1 MKVGFSPCKTQRK
14 RQDVSGHDFSRAE
27 RAKGGDWAPAPRFP
41 RLNLCELLLS
51 EKSPSLDARG
61 HLLTPTQSGKK
72 VTIIGAGVA
81 GMSAACALAEAG
93 FRVQLVER
101 RGYLGG
107 RASSYLHPGVNE
119 IIDNC
124 QHALIGAYTNLIG
137 FYRRI
142 GVADK
147 IHWTTDMTMIEP
159 GGHRSQLGPS
169 FLPAP
174 LHGLPRLLS
183 AHAFS
188 LADKFALSR
197 AFAAMMRPIPRDST
211 ENLADWLARHGQTR
225 GAIDR
230 FWRLVLASALNSEL
244 DQISVNYAAMVI
256 RGLFMNSPRAGSMGM
271 SKVPLSDLYAPVAP
285 YLEARSGRVLLN
297 TSVEA
302 ATWDGNTAQW
312 TIDTRTGPVL
322 SDFVIVA
329 LPFEATAKLLPALP
343 PAEGV
348 PALAAQIERHEHWP
362 ICSVHLWFDRPIT
375 NLEHAVLLDREIHWM
390 YNQSLLQNR
399 PGNYIELVVSATR
412 AFAALPREAAIAQA
426 LSELAEFFPLVKQ
439 AKLEKV
445 ALIKEVR
452 ATFGV
457 PPGID
462 AFRPGALSPWPNLFL
477 AGDWVQTGW
486 PSTMESAAR
495 SGHLAAEAV
504 CAAAGYPRPILDP
517 DLKPTGLMRFL

>member
-1 MKVGFSPCKTQRK
+1 MTPS
-14 RQDVSGHDFSRAE
+14 
-27 RAKGGDWAPAPRFP
+27 
-41 RLNLCELLLS
+41 
-51 EKSPSLDARG
+51 KS
-61 HLLTPTQSGKK
+61 

-93 FRVQLVER
+93 LRVNLVER

-119 IIDNC
+119 VIDNC
-124 QHALIGAYTNLIG
+124 QHALIGAYTNLMG

-142 GVADK
+142 GVAGK

-159 GGHRSQLGPS
+159 GGRRSQLGPS

-174 LHGLPRLLS
+174 LHGLPKLLT

-197 AFAAMMRPIPRDST
+197 AFAAMMRPIPENST
-211 ENLADWLARHGQTR
+211 ENLAQWLARHGQTP
-225 GAIDR
+225 GAINR
-230 FWRLVLASALNSEL
+230 FWRLVLASALNSDL

-256 RGLFMNSPRAGSMGM
+256 RGLFMNSPEAGSMGM
-271 SKVPLSDLYAPVAP
+271 STVPLSQLYTGVAN
-285 YLEARSGRVLLN
+285 YLEARGGRVLLN
-297 TSVEA
+297 SSVEA
-302 ATWDGNTAQW
+302 AHWDDSTAQW
-312 TIDTRTGPVL
+312 TVDTRTGPIE
-322 SDFVIVA
+322 SDFVLLS

-343 PAEGV
+343 PANGAAV
-348 PALAAQIERHEHWP
+348 LAAQIERHEHWP

-375 NLEHAVLLDREIHWM
+375 DLEHAVLLDREIHWM

-412 AFAALPREAAIAQA
+412 AFAALPREAAIDQA
-426 LSELAEFFPLVKQ
+426 LRELAEFFPLVKQ
-439 AKLEKV
+439 AKLQKV

-462 AFRPGALSPWPNLFL
+462 ANRPGAISPWPNLFL

-495 SGHLAAEAV
+495 SGHLGAEAL
-504 CAAAGYPRPILDP
+504 CLAAGNPRRILDP